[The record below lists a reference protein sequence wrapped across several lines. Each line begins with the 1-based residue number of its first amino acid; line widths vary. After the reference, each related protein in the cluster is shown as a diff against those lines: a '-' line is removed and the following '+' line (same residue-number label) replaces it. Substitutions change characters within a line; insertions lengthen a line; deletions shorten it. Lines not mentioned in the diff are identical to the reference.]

1 MNLSSTGRKIGL
13 LAAGAIAG
21 GILAGTVGAQAA
33 TTAPTPSAS
42 STRSAGAASAPD
54 GRPGPGGPHGHETA
68 LTGDLA
74 AKVKA
79 AALAKVPGATV
90 DRVETD
96 ADGAAYEAHL
106 TKADGSHVTV
116 TFDKNLAVVQVQN
129 GGPGGPGGRGPRG
142 GRPHGPETALTGDL
156 AAKVKAAALAKVPGA
171 TVDRVETDAD
181 GAAYEAHLTKADGSH
196 VTVTFDKDV
205 KVVEVQ
211 SH

>member
-42 STRSAGAASAPD
+42 STHTAGAPSAPD
-54 GRPGPGGPHGHETA
+54 GRRPGPGGPHGTETA

-106 TKADGSHVTV
+106 TKADGSHVT
-116 TFDKNLAVVQVQN
+116 
-129 GGPGGPGGRGPRG
+129 
-142 GRPHGPETALTGDL
+142 
-156 AAKVKAAALAKVPGA
+156 
-171 TVDRVETDAD
+171 
-181 GAAYEAHLTKADGSH
+181 
-196 VTVTFDKDV
+196 
-205 KVVEVQ
+205 
-211 SH
+211 